1 MIFHLRADATFDAE
15 SIDDAFIKLANHFL
29 SLRLGKEDTGLEQS
43 GSIKIQRDPSYGV
56 ASPTEVVA
64 AIRRAGELDEIRQL
78 LTAARAVV
86 EAEKRAIFAVPY
98 KVFEAIS
105 GLREK
110 LKPFQGVI

>member
-1 MIFHLRADATFDAE
+1 MIFHLSADASFDAE
-15 SIDDAFIKLANHFL
+15 SIDDGFIKLANHFL

-43 GSIKIQRDPSYGV
+43 GPIKIQRDPSDEV
-56 ASPTEVVA
+56 ASPMEVVA

-78 LTAARAVV
+78 LTAARAVL

-98 KVFEAIS
+98 RVFEAIS

-110 LKPFQGVI
+110 LKPFEGIL